1 MIRTMST
8 IAEVPRARTR
18 DDIPEHYTWNLSDI
32 YPNWESWEAALKE
45 FEASLAGY
53 AELKGTL
60 AQGPS
65 RLLKAFR
72 LEDEL
77 GQLSY
82 KLWYYAGLS
91 YDQDQRDNAA
101 NARRQRVQ
109 ILFAKAEEARSW
121 FTPELLRIPLETA
134 RGWMDAPAELAVY
147 RFAVERL
154 YHQQEHVLDEQGERL
169 MSFAGRFNSVPYDSY
184 SALTTA
190 DVKFPSLTLSNGT
203 IST

>member
-1 MIRTMST
+1 MIVTMST

-32 YPNWESWEAALKE
+32 YPSWESWEAALKE
-45 FEASLAGY
+45 FEGSLAGY

-60 AQGPS
+60 AQGAS
-65 RLLKAFR
+65 RLLNAFR

-121 FTPELLRIPLETA
+121 FAPEVLAIPLETV
-134 RGWMDAPAELAVY
+134 RGWMAANPALSVY
-147 RFAVERL
+147 RFAIERL
-154 YHQQEHVLDEQGERL
+154 YHQQEHALDEKGE
-169 MSFAGRFNSVPYDSY
+169 
-184 SALTTA
+184 
-190 DVKFPSLTLSNGT
+190 
-203 IST
+203 